1 MKLYFNNNINN
12 TDQDGFRKKAKI
24 IKIKLK
30 EINKEVTMISMLEVI
45 EFRPHKW
52 IALFTKLIKKYFL
65 TYISFSS
72 SAIFKKFN

>member
-1 MKLYFNNNINN
+1 LKLYFNNNINN

-45 EFRPHKW
+45 EFRPHK
-52 IALFTKLIKKYFL
+52 
-65 TYISFSS
+65 
-72 SAIFKKFN
+72 